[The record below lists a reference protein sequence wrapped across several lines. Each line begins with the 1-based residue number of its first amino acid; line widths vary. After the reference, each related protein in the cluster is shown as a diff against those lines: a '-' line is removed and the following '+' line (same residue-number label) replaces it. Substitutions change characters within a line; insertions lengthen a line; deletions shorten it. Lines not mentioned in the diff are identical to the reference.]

1 MKKIWIFIF
10 VMVALVLVMK
20 VTVPPIEKHYEVATE
35 QLANFVEEK
44 IVEGD
49 EFDEIIEQYVNK
61 ETVVQFLSQ
70 KDVYKPMIR
79 YLVESMLYLD
89 NYFVCNVGKITYD
102 EEEYTLTL
110 GMFGQV
116 FVLTDYYKEIQ
127 AVGEKMEELNI
138 NIPE

>member
-10 VMVALVLVMK
+10 VVVALVLVMK
-20 VTVPPIEKHYEVATE
+20 VTVPLIEKHYEVATE
-35 QLANFVEEK
+35 QLANFVEEQ

-49 EFDEIIEQYVNK
+49 EFDEIIEQYVDK

-70 KDVYKPMIR
+70 KDVYKPAIK
-79 YLVESMLYLD
+79 YLVENMLYLD

-102 EEEYTLTL
+102 EEEYALTL
-110 GMFGQV
+110 GMFGHV